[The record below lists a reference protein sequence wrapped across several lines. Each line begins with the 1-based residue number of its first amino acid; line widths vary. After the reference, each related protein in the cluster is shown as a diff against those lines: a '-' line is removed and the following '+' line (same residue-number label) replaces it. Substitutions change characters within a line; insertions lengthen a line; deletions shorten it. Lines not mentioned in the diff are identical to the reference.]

1 MKFKNKLFNTH
12 NINIDKMLVFFI
24 LSNYIN
30 AIVLKLYTI
39 GTISIKGLLIELSF
53 LLFLGF
59 ISMFIKN
66 NKKRNIYY
74 IIWSI
79 ILVAIC
85 IINSIYYTYYDS
97 FASASLLATS
107 TFITEVGDA
116 VFELI
121 LKPKDMLFL
130 WQPIMLIY
138 LVNKKKST
146 YKSKKKDKL
155 IVVYSSLALLLIGI
169 IIPPYNSWSKLTKL
183 WNRSSVVDNFGIYIY
198 QFDDL
203 IQSIRPEFN
212 NLFGHDAAL
221 KKVKDFYSK
230 EKIYTTNEYTDIFE
244 GKNVIAIH
252 AESLQSFTMNMSFEG
267 ESVTPNLNR
276 LASEGLYFS
285 NFYAQVGVGTSSDTE
300 FTYSTSLMPSLNGT
314 VFVNYYN
321 NKYETIQKLL
331 KEKDYYVFS
340 MHGNE
345 GNFWNRDVM
354 HKNLGYDKFYS
365 KSSFVIDEEYGLGLS
380 DGSFF
385 KQAVPMIKGI
395 NDNHEL
401 FYGTLI
407 TLTNHTPWAKVNEY
421 SEYKVSKSITVGGQ
435 YITRPYLE
443 DTTIGKYIKSVNYMD
458 KCIGTFIEELDK
470 EGILDNTII
479 VIYGDHD
486 ARLSKKDYEYMYNYD
501 PYTDKVLSS
510 DDENYHEVTN
520 YEYELNRKVP
530 FIIWSKDIKNKE
542 INTPMGM
549 IDVLPTLG
557 NMLGISSK
565 YALGNDV
572 MNIKDGDNTIVF
584 NNGSY
589 LTSKIY
595 YNSRNGDIYPITNE
609 VINNEYITKRVEY
622 ADEIINISNDI
633 ITYDLLKEIDN

>member
-1 MKFKNKLFNTH
+1 M
-12 NINIDKMLVFFI
+12 
-24 LSNYIN
+24 
-30 AIVLKLYTI
+30 
-39 GTISIKGLLIELSF
+39 
-53 LLFLGF
+53 
-59 ISMFIKN
+59 
-66 NKKRNIYY
+66 YY

-230 EKIYTTNEYTDIFE
+230 EKIHTTNEYTDIFE

-252 AESLQSFTMNMSFEG
+252 AESLQSFTMDMSFEG

-633 ITYDLLKEIDN
+633 ITYDLLKEMDN

>member
-1 MKFKNKLFNTH
+1 M
-12 NINIDKMLVFFI
+12 D
-24 LSNYIN
+24 
-30 AIVLKLYTI
+30 
-39 GTISIKGLLIELSF
+39 
-53 LLFLGF
+53 
-59 ISMFIKN
+59 
-66 NKKRNIYY
+66 
-74 IIWSI
+74 
-79 ILVAIC
+79 
-85 IINSIYYTYYDS
+85 
-97 FASASLLATS
+97 
-107 TFITEVGDA
+107 
-116 VFELI
+116 
-121 LKPKDMLFL
+121 
-130 WQPIMLIY
+130 
-138 LVNKKKST
+138 
-146 YKSKKKDKL
+146 
-155 IVVYSSLALLLIGI
+155 
-169 IIPPYNSWSKLTKL
+169 
-183 WNRSSVVDNFGIYIY
+183 
-198 QFDDL
+198 
-203 IQSIRPEFN
+203 
-212 NLFGHDAAL
+212 
-221 KKVKDFYSK
+221 
-230 EKIYTTNEYTDIFE
+230 
-244 GKNVIAIH
+244 
-252 AESLQSFTMNMSFEG
+252 MSFEG

-365 KSSFVIDEEYGLGLS
+365 KSSFIIDEEYGLGLS

-385 KQAVPMIKGI
+385 KQAVPMIKEI

-565 YALGNDV
+565 YALGNDI

-633 ITYDLLKEIDN
+633 ITYDLLKEMDN

>member
-1 MKFKNKLFNTH
+1 M
-12 NINIDKMLVFFI
+12 D
-24 LSNYIN
+24 
-30 AIVLKLYTI
+30 
-39 GTISIKGLLIELSF
+39 
-53 LLFLGF
+53 
-59 ISMFIKN
+59 
-66 NKKRNIYY
+66 
-74 IIWSI
+74 
-79 ILVAIC
+79 
-85 IINSIYYTYYDS
+85 
-97 FASASLLATS
+97 
-107 TFITEVGDA
+107 
-116 VFELI
+116 
-121 LKPKDMLFL
+121 
-130 WQPIMLIY
+130 
-138 LVNKKKST
+138 
-146 YKSKKKDKL
+146 
-155 IVVYSSLALLLIGI
+155 
-169 IIPPYNSWSKLTKL
+169 
-183 WNRSSVVDNFGIYIY
+183 
-198 QFDDL
+198 
-203 IQSIRPEFN
+203 
-212 NLFGHDAAL
+212 
-221 KKVKDFYSK
+221 
-230 EKIYTTNEYTDIFE
+230 
-244 GKNVIAIH
+244 
-252 AESLQSFTMNMSFEG
+252 MSFEG

-331 KEKDYYVFS
+331 KEKGYYVFS

-385 KQAVPMIKGI
+385 KQTVPMIKEI

-530 FIIWSKDIKNKE
+530 
-542 INTPMGM
+542 
-549 IDVLPTLG
+549 L
-557 NMLGISSK
+557 
-565 YALGNDV
+565 
-572 MNIKDGDNTIVF
+572 
-584 NNGSY
+584 SY
-589 LTSKIY
+589 GVKI
-595 YNSRNGDIYPITNE
+595 
-609 VINNEYITKRVEY
+609 
-622 ADEIINISNDI
+622 
-633 ITYDLLKEIDN
+633 

>member
-1 MKFKNKLFNTH
+1 M
-12 NINIDKMLVFFI
+12 
-24 LSNYIN
+24 
-30 AIVLKLYTI
+30 
-39 GTISIKGLLIELSF
+39 
-53 LLFLGF
+53 
-59 ISMFIKN
+59 
-66 NKKRNIYY
+66 
-74 IIWSI
+74 
-79 ILVAIC
+79 
-85 IINSIYYTYYDS
+85 
-97 FASASLLATS
+97 
-107 TFITEVGDA
+107 
-116 VFELI
+116 
-121 LKPKDMLFL
+121 
-130 WQPIMLIY
+130 
-138 LVNKKKST
+138 
-146 YKSKKKDKL
+146 
-155 IVVYSSLALLLIGI
+155 
-169 IIPPYNSWSKLTKL
+169 
-183 WNRSSVVDNFGIYIY
+183 
-198 QFDDL
+198 
-203 IQSIRPEFN
+203 
-212 NLFGHDAAL
+212 L

-252 AESLQSFTMNMSFEG
+252 AESLQSFTMDMSFEG

-365 KSSFVIDEEYGLGLS
+365 KSSFIIDEEYGLGLS

-385 KQAVPMIKGI
+385 KQAVPMIKEI

-565 YALGNDV
+565 YALGNDI

-633 ITYDLLKEIDN
+633 ITYDLLKEMDN

>member
-1 MKFKNKLFNTH
+1 MK
-12 NINIDKMLVFFI
+12 
-24 LSNYIN
+24 
-30 AIVLKLYTI
+30 
-39 GTISIKGLLIELSF
+39 
-53 LLFLGF
+53 
-59 ISMFIKN
+59 
-66 NKKRNIYY
+66 
-74 IIWSI
+74 
-79 ILVAIC
+79 
-85 IINSIYYTYYDS
+85 
-97 FASASLLATS
+97 
-107 TFITEVGDA
+107 
-116 VFELI
+116 
-121 LKPKDMLFL
+121 
-130 WQPIMLIY
+130 
-138 LVNKKKST
+138 
-146 YKSKKKDKL
+146 
-155 IVVYSSLALLLIGI
+155 
-169 IIPPYNSWSKLTKL
+169 
-183 WNRSSVVDNFGIYIY
+183 
-198 QFDDL
+198 
-203 IQSIRPEFN
+203 
-212 NLFGHDAAL
+212 
-221 KKVKDFYSK
+221 
-230 EKIYTTNEYTDIFE
+230 TNEYTNIFE

-252 AESLQSFTMNMSFEG
+252 AESLQSFTMAMSFEG

-385 KQAVPMIKGI
+385 KQAVPMIKEI